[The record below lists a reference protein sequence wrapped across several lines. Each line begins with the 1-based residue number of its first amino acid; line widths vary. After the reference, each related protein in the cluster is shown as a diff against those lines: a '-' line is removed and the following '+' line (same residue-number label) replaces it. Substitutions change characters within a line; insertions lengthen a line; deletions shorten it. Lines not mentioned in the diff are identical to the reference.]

1 VRTTEVAV
9 CPLARQSAREGHPQL
24 ASSPAQFELSGLDAD
39 EPRQTLLSCQH
50 GFAGLVRLLLAQSNL
65 TLDVFKD
72 QSTIASYIRLVQ
84 RSSRIAGR
92 ARMGLSSSTMP
103 SYDPQ
108 TLVREKLA
116 LRDTAVVFSKT
127 Y

>member
-1 VRTTEVAV
+1 M
-9 CPLARQSAREGHPQL
+9 
-24 ASSPAQFELSGLDAD
+24 
-39 EPRQTLLSCQH
+39 LSCQH
-50 GFAGLVRLLLAQSNL
+50 GFAGFVRLLLAQSNL
-65 TLDVFKD
+65 TLDVSRTLKAED
-72 QSTIASYIRLVQ
+72 TIASYLRLVQ

-103 SYDPQ
+103 SSYDPQ

>member
-1 VRTTEVAV
+1 M
-9 CPLARQSAREGHPQL
+9 P
-24 ASSPAQFELSGLDAD
+24 
-39 EPRQTLLSCQH
+39 TLFSCQH
-50 GFAGLVRLLLAQSNL
+50 GFAGLVRPHSAQSNQYL
-65 TLDVFKD
+65 TCRARSGAED
-72 QSTIASYIRLVQ
+72 TIASYLRLVQ
-84 RSSRIAGR
+84 PSRIAGR

>member
-1 VRTTEVAV
+1 M
-9 CPLARQSAREGHPQL
+9 P
-24 ASSPAQFELSGLDAD
+24 
-39 EPRQTLLSCQH
+39 TLFSCQH
-50 GFAGLVRLLLAQSNL
+50 GFAGLVRPHSAQSNQYL
-65 TLDVFKD
+65 TCRARSGAED
-72 QSTIASYIRLVQ
+72 TIASYLRLVQ
-84 RSSRIAGR
+84 RTSRSVGR

-103 SYDPQ
+103 NYEPQ

>member
-1 VRTTEVAV
+1 M
-9 CPLARQSAREGHPQL
+9 
-24 ASSPAQFELSGLDAD
+24 DAD
-39 EPRQTLLSCQH
+39 EAYQTLFSCQH

>member
-1 VRTTEVAV
+1 MLATPTLPALRTKRASAWCATCPAAERATLVAR
-9 CPLARQSAREGHPQL
+9 LG
-24 ASSPAQFELSGLDAD
+24 AS
-39 EPRQTLLSCQH
+39 RKNTL
-50 GFAGLVRLLLAQSNL
+50 GEAWAAL
-65 TLDVFKD
+65 TCRALKD
-72 QSTIASYIRLVQ
+72 QSTIASYLRLVQ

-103 SYDPQ
+103 SSYDPQ
-108 TLVREKLA
+108 TLVETKLA

>member
-1 VRTTEVAV
+1 
-9 CPLARQSAREGHPQL
+9 
-24 ASSPAQFELSGLDAD
+24 
-39 EPRQTLLSCQH
+39 
-50 GFAGLVRLLLAQSNL
+50 
-65 TLDVFKD
+65 
-72 QSTIASYIRLVQ
+72 
-84 RSSRIAGR
+84 
-92 ARMGLSSSTMP
+92 MGLSSSTMP

>member
-1 VRTTEVAV
+1 M
-9 CPLARQSAREGHPQL
+9 P
-24 ASSPAQFELSGLDAD
+24 
-39 EPRQTLLSCQH
+39 TLFSCQH
-50 GFAGLVRLLLAQSNL
+50 GFAGLVRPHSAQSNL
-65 TLDVFKD
+65 TLDVSRALKD
-72 QSTIASYIRLVQ
+72 HSTIASYLRLVQ

-92 ARMGLSSSTMP
+92 ARMGLSSSIMP

-116 LRDTAVVFSKT
+116 LRDTVVVFSKT

>member
-1 VRTTEVAV
+1 MRATAA
-9 CPLARQSAREGHPQL
+9 L
-24 ASSPAQFELSGLDAD
+24 PALQPSFELSGLDAD
-39 EPRQTLLSCQH
+39 EPCQTLLSCQH
-50 GFAGLVRLLLAQSNL
+50 GFAGFVRLLLAQSNL
-65 TLDVFKD
+65 TLDVSRTLKAED
-72 QSTIASYIRLVQ
+72 TIASYLRLVQ

>member
-1 VRTTEVAV
+1 MTCR
-9 CPLARQSAREGHPQL
+9 ARS
-24 ASSPAQFELSGLDAD
+24 
-39 EPRQTLLSCQH
+39 
-50 GFAGLVRLLLAQSNL
+50 
-65 TLDVFKD
+65 
-72 QSTIASYIRLVQ
+72 STIASYLRLVQ
-84 RSSRIAGR
+84 SSRIVGR

-103 SYDPQ
+103 SSYDPQ

>member
-1 VRTTEVAV
+1 M
-9 CPLARQSAREGHPQL
+9 P
-24 ASSPAQFELSGLDAD
+24 
-39 EPRQTLLSCQH
+39 TLFSCQH
-50 GFAGLVRLLLAQSNL
+50 GFAGLVRPHSAQSNL
-65 TLDVFKD
+65 TLDVSRALKD
-72 QSTIASYIRLVQ
+72 HSTIASYLRLVQ

-103 SYDPQ
+103 SSYDPQ